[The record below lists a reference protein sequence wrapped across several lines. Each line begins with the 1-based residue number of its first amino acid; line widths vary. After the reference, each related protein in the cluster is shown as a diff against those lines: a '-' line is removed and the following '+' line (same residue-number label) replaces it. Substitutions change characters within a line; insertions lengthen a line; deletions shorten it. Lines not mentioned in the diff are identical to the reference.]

1 MFLWYQYFQNS
12 HRAWNCALILATE

>member
-1 MFLWYQYFQNS
+1 MCLWYQYFQNS